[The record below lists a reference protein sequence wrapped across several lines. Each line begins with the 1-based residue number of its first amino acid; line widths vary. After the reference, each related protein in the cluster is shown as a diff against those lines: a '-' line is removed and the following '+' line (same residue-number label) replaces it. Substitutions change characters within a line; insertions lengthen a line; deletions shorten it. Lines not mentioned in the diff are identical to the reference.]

1 MVIREHFL
9 SSSQLGRASPMTR
22 NPQQIALTFFS
33 RDDTFIAIF
42 FIDQRTCLS
51 HYKEKMVVLIW
62 AAIRANVSL
71 DGGALL
77 RHFPPHL
84 KHLLGS
90 FKAFWKYLE
99 IWDSN
104 IALRHIIECA
114 AQEYFMLLFSSI
126 DRILWGIYVLA
137 GARNSVIGTLS
148 INKAFSSFFFG
159 IFTVRIFSIQECCVW
174 ISVRF

>member
-90 FKAFWKYLE
+90 FKAFWKFLE
-99 IWDSN
+99 LSDCH
-104 IALRHIIECA
+104 IALCHTIVCA
-114 AQEYFMLLFSSI
+114 AQEHVLLWFDFI
-126 DRILWGIYVLA
+126 QGGIGQLKKYKQINLFAFLNWCVFRQLP
-137 GARNSVIGTLS
+137 GIG
-148 INKAFSSFFFG
+148 
-159 IFTVRIFSIQECCVW
+159 W
-174 ISVRF
+174 